1 MELNMLN
8 TDIRAFAE
16 CVNFTL
22 NKEDMANKYIADT
35 LLSHKNITKESEY
48 TPDEDVE
55 DPFYVITD
63 KVIKGKIDIYGE
75 AKRLKFLV
83 NASVS
88 EGFSILELESPDR
101 NMLDRFEKILG
112 EMDID
117 SKATRF
123 RIIINFAPKGVN
135 KSSHNNEI
143 FKWLSY
149 HTHLKQ
155 EMASRGASCMLISKD
170 MEKRQATRVDIN
182 EAEENGVKFVR
193 FEFTWTGTWPSRVIT
208 PSSLDEEY
216 IQSTMKEHLHFDDVS
231 FQDYFYDQLNRA
243 LVI

>member
-8 TDIRAFAE
+8 TDISAFAE
-16 CVNFTL
+16 CVNFSL
-22 NKEDMANKYIADT
+22 NKEGMANKYIADT
-35 LLSHKNITKESEY
+35 LLSNKNISREFEY

-63 KVIKGKIDIYGE
+63 KVIEGKIDIYGKV
-75 AKRLKFLV
+75 KRLKFLV
-83 NASVS
+83 NSSLS

-101 NMLDRFEKILG
+101 DVLDRFEKIFD

-123 RIIINFAPKGVN
+123 RVVINFTPKGVN
-135 KSSHNNEI
+135 KTTQNNEI

-155 EMASRGASCMLISKD
+155 EMASRGSTCMLISKD

-182 EAEENGVKFVR
+182 EADENGVKFVR
-193 FEFTWTGTWPSRVIT
+193 FEFTWAGTWPSRVIT

-216 IQSTMKEHLHFDDVS
+216 IQFTMKEHLHFDDIG
-231 FQDYFYDQLNRA
+231 FQDYFYDQLMQT